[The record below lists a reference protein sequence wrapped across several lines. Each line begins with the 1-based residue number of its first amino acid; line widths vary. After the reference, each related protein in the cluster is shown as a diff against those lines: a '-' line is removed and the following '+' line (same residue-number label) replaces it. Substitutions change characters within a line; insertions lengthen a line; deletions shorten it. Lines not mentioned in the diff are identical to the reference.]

1 MAETARQR
9 SVRAASNSFTREEIE
24 ALLALVRVLR
34 RGADYRMIARSAP
47 MMSVERKFTKMG
59 ETIEK
64 NRAAVDAEPGEGGTP

>member
-1 MAETARQR
+1 MAEPKPRR
-9 SVRAASNSFTREEIE
+9 VHAASNSFTREEVD

-47 MMSVERKFTKMG
+47 MMSVERKFGRMS

-64 NRAAVDAEPGEGGTP
+64 NCKAEGSDT